1 MSTVIPKFALTPE
14 WVAKKADQQEADLA
28 ERSKSK
34 YEPGDVI
41 ESAVQRTVSAFPFRV
56 GKTRTFVSFNSRVL
70 EFGGFRMSVIEEAWI
85 DNALIAKYNLLDTVL
100 APNMTI
106 MTSGVIVKE
115 GDTASKG
122 VRPTYV
128 DKQNGSVVKE
138 YQIPRIKLAFVE
150 SSTVTEFV
158 PPAVETV

>member
-14 WVAKKADQQEADLA
+14 WVAKKADQQQADLA
-28 ERSKSK
+28 ERSKPK

-56 GKTRTFVSFNSRVL
+56 GKTQTFVSFNSRVL
-70 EFGGFRMSVIEEAWI
+70 EFGGFRMTVIEEAWI
-85 DNALIAKYNLLDTVL
+85 DNALVAKYNL

-106 MTSGVIVKE
+106 ITEGVIVKE

-138 YQIPRIKLAFVE
+138 YQIPRIERAFVE
-150 SSTVTEFV
+150 SSTVTFV
-158 PPAVETV
+158 AEKAVETV

>member
-14 WVAKKADQQEADLA
+14 WVAKKADQQQADLA

-34 YEPGDVI
+34 YESGDVI
-41 ESAVQRTVSAFPFRV
+41 ETAVQRTLSAFPFRV
-56 GKTRTFVSFNSRVL
+56 GKTQTFVSFNSRVL
-70 EFGGFRMSVIEEAWI
+70 EFGGFRMTVIEEAWI
-85 DNALIAKYNLLDTVL
+85 DNALVAKYNLV
-100 APNMTI
+100 PNMTVI
-106 MTSGVIVKE
+106 TEGVIVKE

-158 PPAVETV
+158 PQAVETV

>member
-70 EFGGFRMSVIEEAWI
+70 EFGGFRMTVIEESWI
-85 DNALIAKYNLLDTVL
+85 DNALVEKYNL

-106 MTSGVIVKE
+106 ITEGVIIKE
-115 GDTASKG
+115 GDTASQG

-128 DKQNGSVVKE
+128 DKKNGSVVKE
-138 YQIPRIKLAFVE
+138 YQIPRIILGFVE

>member
-14 WVAKKADQQEADLA
+14 WVAKKADQQQADLA
-28 ERSKSK
+28 ERSKPK

-56 GKTRTFVSFNSRVL
+56 GKTQTFVSFNSRVL

-85 DNALIAKYNLLDTVL
+85 DNALVAKYNL

-106 MTSGVIVKE
+106 ITEGVIVKE

-122 VRPTYV
+122 VRATYV
-128 DKQNGSVVKE
+128 DKQNGSVEKE
-138 YQIPRIKLAFVE
+138 YKIPRIKLAFVE

>member
-14 WVAKKADQQEADLA
+14 WVAKKADQQQADLA

-56 GKTRTFVSFNSRVL
+56 GKTQTFVSFNSRVL
-70 EFGGFRMSVIEEAWI
+70 EFGGFRMTVIEESWI
-85 DNALIAKYNLLDTVL
+85 DNALVEKYNL

-128 DKQNGSVVKE
+128 DKKNGSVVKE
-138 YQIPRIKLAFVE
+138 YQIPRIILGFVE

>member
-14 WVAKKADQQEADLA
+14 WVAKKADQQQADLA
-28 ERSKSK
+28 ERSKPK

-56 GKTRTFVSFNSRVL
+56 GKTQTFVSFNSRVL
-70 EFGGFRMSVIEEAWI
+70 EFGGFRMTVIEEAWI
-85 DNALIAKYNLLDTVL
+85 DNALVAKYNL
-100 APNMTI
+100 APNMTVV
-106 MTSGVIVKE
+106 TSGVIVKE

-150 SSTVTEFV
+150 SSTVAEFV
-158 PPAVETV
+158 PEAVETL

>member
-14 WVAKKADQQEADLA
+14 WVAKKASQQQADLA

-41 ESAVQRTVSAFPFRV
+41 ESAVQRTVSAFEFRV
-56 GKTRTFVSFNSRVL
+56 GKIQTFVSFNSRVL
-70 EFGGFRMSVIEEAWI
+70 EFGGFRMTVIEESWI
-85 DNALIAKYNLLDTVL
+85 DNALVAKYNL

-106 MTSGVIVKE
+106 ITDGVIIKQ

-122 VRPTYV
+122 VCPTYV
-128 DKQNGSVVKE
+128 DKRSGSVVKE
-138 YQIPRIKLAFVE
+138 YEIPRIKLAFVE

-158 PPAVETV
+158 PPAVETL